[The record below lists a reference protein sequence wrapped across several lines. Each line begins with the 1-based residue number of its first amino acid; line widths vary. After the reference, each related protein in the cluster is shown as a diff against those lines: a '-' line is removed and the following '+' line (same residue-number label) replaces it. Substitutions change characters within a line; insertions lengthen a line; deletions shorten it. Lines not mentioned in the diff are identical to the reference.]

1 MSVTSKLCTICL
13 FFIGFSAFGQ
23 KGKIDIQLL
32 GGVVNQTNLPEY
44 EKPNQF
50 GGYLGV
56 GISKGVNWGRLD
68 ATLNFIFLDRE
79 LPDPIFNTYKN
90 LSLKGQA
97 NYLFKTFSIGE
108 DYFYIGPGLAIHQ
121 PFDASGDYNG
131 PSFGANGKVMAP
143 VKISGFPFYITYD
156 FDYITIQGFIRNS
169 IGVSF
174 WL

>member
-1 MSVTSKLCTICL
+1 MSVTSKLCAICL

-44 EKPNQF
+44 GNPNQF

-56 GISKGVNWGRLD
+56 GIYKDVNGGRLD
-68 ATLNFIFLDRE
+68 AALNFIFLDRE
-79 LPDPIFNTYKN
+79 LPDPNINTYKN
-90 LSLKGQA
+90 WSLKAQA
-97 NYLFKTFSIGE
+97 NYLFKAFSIGD
-108 DYFYIGPGLAIHQ
+108 DYFYIGPGVAIHQ
-121 PFDASGDYNG
+121 PFSGSGDYNG
-131 PSFGANGKVMAP
+131 PSFGANAKAMAP
-143 VKISGFPFYITYD
+143 VKISNFPFYITYD
-156 FDYITIQGFIRNS
+156 FDYITLQGYIRNS